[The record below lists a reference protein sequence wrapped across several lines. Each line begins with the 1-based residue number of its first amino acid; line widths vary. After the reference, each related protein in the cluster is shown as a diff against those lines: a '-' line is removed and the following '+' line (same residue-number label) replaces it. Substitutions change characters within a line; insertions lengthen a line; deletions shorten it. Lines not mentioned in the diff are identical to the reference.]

1 MDTLLLKKSFRAV
14 ALTAMQ
20 AAQIAPMVHA
30 TCHAHPETERP
41 SLPHPHPPHSIPPT
55 HTHTHTHMCP
65 SCFSAPGQGPSL
77 QVELCSLL
85 PVKRLREQ
93 VSMPAWL
100 IPRKGRA
107 GERRLPSICTTK
119 TRMVIKN
126 NQSGRVILK
135 QKKDT
140 GLKLKKSIPRVRQV
154 GLSEQQLPEQEDAHL
169 CVHLGHG
176 CSPVCGP
183 PGAASAGRAGTP
195 AQAGCG
201 WPSILKSTYR
211 VIFSSLCPVWFALLL
226 TALIYFIFDAPF

>member
-1 MDTLLLKKSFRAV
+1 MFLS
-14 ALTAMQ
+14 
-20 AAQIAPMVHA
+20 
-30 TCHAHPETERP
+30 
-41 SLPHPHPPHSIPPT
+41 
-55 HTHTHTHMCP
+55 
-65 SCFSAPGQGPSL
+65 PGAGPSL

-100 IPRKGRA
+100 LPRKGRA
-107 GERRLPSICTTK
+107 GERRLLSICTTK

-169 CVHLGHG
+169 CGHMG
-176 CSPVCGP
+176 MDAPLSSPVCGP
-183 PGAASAGRAGTP
+183 PRAASAGRAGAP

>member
-1 MDTLLLKKSFRAV
+1 MDTPLLKRSFRAV

-41 SLPHPHPPHSIPPT
+41 SLPHPHSPHSIPPT
-55 HTHTHTHMCP
+55 HTHTHVPIMFL
-65 SCFSAPGQGPSL
+65 SPGAGPSL

-85 PVKRLREQ
+85 PVNRLREQ
-93 VSMPAWL
+93 VSVPAWL

-107 GERRLPSICTTK
+107 GERHLPSICTTK

-126 NQSGRVILK
+126 NQSGHVILK

-154 GLSEQQLPEQEDAHL
+154 GLSEQQLPEQEGAHL

-176 CSPVCGP
+176 CS
-183 PGAASAGRAGTP
+183 
-195 AQAGCG
+195 
-201 WPSILKSTYR
+201 
-211 VIFSSLCPVWFALLL
+211 ALLTCL
-226 TALIYFIFDAPF
+226 WSPLCCFCRQSRNPGPDWLRMAQHFEEHVQSYFLFVVSCLVCSAFDSFGLFYF